1 MNQYDFDNITKSN
14 ALGYANKLC
23 SRIYTIYDEEEI
35 PDLLWRP
42 YDLQSFNQDEIRA
55 RLDLLTPDRCI
66 AMFVSKIVEKEQ
78 DLSKEKWYGT

>member
-42 YDLQSFNQDEIRA
+42 YDLQKFN
-55 RLDLLTPDRCI
+55 
-66 AMFVSKIVEKEQ
+66 
-78 DLSKEKWYGT
+78 

>member
-23 SRIYTIYDEEEI
+23 SRISTISDEEEI

-42 YDLQSFNQDEIRA
+42 YDLQTFNHDEIRG

-66 AMFVSKIVEKEQ
+66 AIFVSKIVEKDQ
-78 DLSKEKWYGT
+78 DLSKEHWYGT